1 LQKELEKGG
10 LAEDSKRNILKK
22 IAFCHLRIGDCEC
35 WQDKFTEALNE
46 YYQSLELRKE
56 FDDIEYSRDLAEI
69 YFLIGN
75 TIIYENKDGCHMDA
89 VKNYKLSIDILERN
103 LERHFTGKG
112 LKLPFCEVPTL
123 PINLCVK
130 LNSIGRPQGNQ
141 KGPGKASF
149 IRRRC
154 VQGNQ
159 GRSRFD
165 LRKSRVCVRRHC
177 CQ

>member
-1 LQKELEKGG
+1 MQKELEKGG

-56 FDDIEYSRDLAEI
+56 FDDVQFSRDLAEI

-112 LKLPFCEVPTL
+112 LKLPVCEVPTL
-123 PINLCVK
+123 LINLCVK
-130 LNSIGRPQGNQ
+130 LNSIGRP
-141 KGPGKASF
+141 
-149 IRRRC
+149 
-154 VQGNQ
+154 
-159 GRSRFD
+159 
-165 LRKSRVCVRRHC
+165 
-177 CQ
+177 